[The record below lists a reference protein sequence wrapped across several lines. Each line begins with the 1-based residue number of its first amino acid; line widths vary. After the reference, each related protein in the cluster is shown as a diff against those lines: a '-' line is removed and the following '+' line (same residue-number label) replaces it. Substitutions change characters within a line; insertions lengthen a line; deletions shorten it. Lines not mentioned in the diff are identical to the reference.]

1 MAGEP
6 GRYAATAGFTNG
18 ENRALTP
25 QWRTSPLAL
34 YGLLGIATA
43 AIIHFETYFGLSID
57 LKDPLFFLVHISIFP
72 LFFAFVLRARRWS
85 GRVSFFNRSEP
96 SHLRELLRFF
106 PLWVYP
112 AALVLFVYTAV
123 NFLLS
128 VQHLPNH
135 SSNLTGT
142 EARYMVRAFSG
153 HWLFFFSIPTV
164 FFGFVPKDAR
174 PQGSAIAHT

>member
-1 MAGEP
+1 M
-6 GRYAATAGFTNG
+6 
-18 ENRALTP
+18 TP

-34 YGLLGIATA
+34 YGLLGIGTA

-57 LKDPLFFLVHISIFP
+57 LKDPLFFVVHIAIFP
-72 LFFAFVLRARRWS
+72 LFIAFVLRARRWS
-85 GRVSFFNRSEP
+85 GRVSLFNRSEP

-112 AALVLFVYTAV
+112 AVLILFLYTAL
-123 NFLLS
+123 NFSLS
-128 VQHLPNH
+128 ARHLSQ

-153 HWLFFFSIPTV
+153 HWLFFFSIPTI

-174 PQGSAIAHT
+174 PQASDTAHT